1 MYERGTVAARVPIYF
16 RAEAR
21 RRGGAFAEAARE
33 FRAVLANRGAEPF
46 SPAIPMAHL
55 GLARALAAAGD
66 RDGSRRAYADLFEIW
81 KNADSDLPVLVQA
94 RLEAAA
100 LAN

>member
-1 MYERGTVAARVPIYF
+1 MAALLPIYF

-21 RRGGAFAEAARE
+21 RRAGAFEDAARD
-33 FRAVLANRGAEPF
+33 FRAVIANRGAEPF

-66 RDGSRRAYADLFEIW
+66 RNGSLRTYGDLFEIW
-81 KNADSDLPVLVQA
+81 KNADADLPVLKQA
-94 RLEAAA
+94 RSEAAA
-100 LAN
+100 LSR